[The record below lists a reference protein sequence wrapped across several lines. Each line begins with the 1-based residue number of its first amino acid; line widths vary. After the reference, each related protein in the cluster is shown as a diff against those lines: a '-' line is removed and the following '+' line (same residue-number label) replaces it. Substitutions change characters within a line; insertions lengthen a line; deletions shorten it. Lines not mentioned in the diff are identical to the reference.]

1 MLFVR
6 LNKGINHHQAALA
19 DAMYKLLGDNYVFI
33 EFGRDET
40 FQKGSYTGM
49 TKGVDFYDGRP
60 YILRMYDS
68 EENERKAHELIMRAD
83 VLHTGGEP
91 IDLTR
96 NRILSGKLTFRSTEH
111 VRKGNWWRNLKCLI
125 ILRRYY
131 NPMTNPNYRIL
142 CQSAYMAND
151 MQYCNRSYRDKCYK
165 FAYFTEIP
173 KLDIEKIIAARD
185 KEKVQL
191 VWCARFI
198 DWKHPELPV
207 LLAKKLVDS
216 GRKNFEIQMIGADTM
231 PLWKKTRD
239 DIKRLGLQEQ
249 VVLTGG
255 LKNTEVLKRMR
266 QSQIFLF
273 TSDRGE
279 GWGAVLNEAMG
290 AGCACVA
297 SHDIGSVPFLIKNNE
312 NGMIFKSCSVG
323 SLFEK
328 VSNLYDNRALCD
340 KFGKAA
346 YHTIT
351 TDWSAQL
358 AAERLVEL
366 SESILRGKEIY
377 FEDGPCSKTKPMKE
391 TRLLV

>member
-6 LNKGINHHQAALA
+6 LNKGVGPHQAALA
-19 DAMYKLLGDNYVFI
+19 DAMYSLLGDDFVFI
-33 EFGRDET
+33 EYGRNET

-49 TKGVDFYDGRP
+49 TKGVDYHVGRP
-60 YILRMYDS
+60 YILQMYESEDS
-68 EENERKAHELIMRAD
+68 ERKAHELIMKAD

-111 VRKGNWWRNLKCLI
+111 VRKGNWWRNLKKLI
-125 ILRRYY
+125 KLRRYY
-131 NPMTNPNYRIL
+131 NPMTNKNYRIL

-151 MQYCNRSYRDKCYK
+151 MQYCNRSYREKCYK
-165 FAYFTEIP
+165 FAYFTETP
-173 KLDIEKIIAARD
+173 RLDIEKVIAARD

-207 LLAKKLVDS
+207 LLAKRLVDS
-216 GRKNFEIQMIGADTM
+216 GRKDFAIQMIGADTM

-239 DIKRLGLQEQ
+239 YIQQLAVHEQ
-249 VVLTGG
+249 VVITGG
-255 LKNTEVLKRMR
+255 LKNTEVLERMR
-266 QSQIFLF
+266 QSHIFLF

-297 SHDIGSVPFLIKNNE
+297 SHDIGSVPFLLKDKE
-312 NGMIFKSCSVG
+312 NGLIFKSCSVK

-328 VSNLYDNRALCD
+328 VVTLYDNRALCD
-340 KFGKAA
+340 KLGKAA

-366 SESILRGKEIY
+366 SESILRGGEIY
-377 FEDGPCSKTKPMKE
+377 FEDGPCSKAKPMKV
-391 TRLLV
+391 TRLLA

>member
-49 TKGVDFYDGRP
+49 TKGEDYHDGRP

-68 EENERKAHELIMRAD
+68 EENECKAHELIMKAD

-111 VRKGNWWRNLKCLI
+111 VRKGNWWSNLKKI
-125 ILRRYY
+125 IKLRRYY

-151 MQYCNRSYRDKCYK
+151 MQYCNRSYRNKCYK

-173 KLDIEKIIAARD
+173 RLDIEKVIATRD
-185 KEKVQL
+185 KEKVHI

-207 LLAKKLVDS
+207 LLAKKLLES
-216 GRKNFEIQMIGADTM
+216 GRKNFDIQMIGADTM
-231 PLWKKTRD
+231 PLWKK
-239 DIKRLGLQEQ
+239 IKENVERLGLQDY
-249 VVLTGG
+249 VILTGG
-255 LKNTEVLKRMR
+255 LKNTEVLERMR
-266 QSQIFLF
+266 QSHIFLF

-297 SHDIGSVPFLIKNNE
+297 SHDIGSVPFLLKNNV
-312 NGMIFKSCSVG
+312 NGLIYKSR
-323 SLFEK
+323 SLDSLYGK
-328 VSNLYDNRALCD
+328 VTYLFD
-340 KFGKAA
+340 KPNECERFGKAA
-346 YHTIT
+346 YQTIT
-351 TDWSAQL
+351 TEWSAQF
-358 AAERLVEL
+358 AAECLVKL
-366 SESILRGKEIY
+366 SESILEEREIQ
-377 FEDGPCSKTKPMKE
+377 FEDGPCAKAYPTEYKK
-391 TRLLV
+391 LLD